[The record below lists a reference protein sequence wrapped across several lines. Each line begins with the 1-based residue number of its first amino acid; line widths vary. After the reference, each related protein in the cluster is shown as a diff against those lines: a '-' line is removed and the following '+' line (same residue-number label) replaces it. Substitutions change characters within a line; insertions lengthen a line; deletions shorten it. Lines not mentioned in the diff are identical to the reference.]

1 MDNNILYNM
10 IFKRKSF
17 HIFKDTAT
25 ISNEEIDLIYKAYKT
40 FTPLDGNIKT
50 EIRIVKE
57 SETSCTRGGEYCIL
71 MYSEAKGNYLQ
82 NIGYL
87 GEQLDLYLASL
98 DIGALWFGI
107 GKVNENVIDN
117 NMQYVIMFNIA
128 KMPKDK
134 FRRDMFKSKRKPL
147 DEVYSG
153 TKYGDIINIARFS
166 PSACNSQPWY
176 VEENE
181 NKITI
186 YRYQKPGK
194 RGIMPKDKVIY
205 YNKIDIGIFAL
216 ILELCFNNAGIE
228 YERQVFEDTSHEEIE
243 KTKFITFTLK

>member
-1 MDNNILYNM
+1 MDNKLLYNM

-17 HIFKDTAT
+17 HIFRDTLVIT
-25 ISNEEIDLIYKAYKT
+25 NEEIDLIYKAYKT

-57 SETSCTRGGEYCIL
+57 SETTCTRGGEYCIL
-71 MYSEAKGNYLQ
+71 MYSEVKDNYLQ

-107 GKVNENVIDN
+107 GKVQENVLDN
-117 NMQYVIMFNIA
+117 DMQYVIMFNIA

-134 FRRDMFKSKRKPL
+134 FRRDMFKAKRKSIA
-147 DEVYSG
+147 EVYG
-153 TKYGDIINIARFS
+153 GGKIEDIINVVRFA

-176 VEENE
+176 VEEVGKE
-181 NKITI
+181 ITI

-216 ILELCFNNAGIE
+216 ILELSFNNAGIE
-228 YERQVFEDTSHEEIE
+228 
-243 KTKFITFTLK
+243 